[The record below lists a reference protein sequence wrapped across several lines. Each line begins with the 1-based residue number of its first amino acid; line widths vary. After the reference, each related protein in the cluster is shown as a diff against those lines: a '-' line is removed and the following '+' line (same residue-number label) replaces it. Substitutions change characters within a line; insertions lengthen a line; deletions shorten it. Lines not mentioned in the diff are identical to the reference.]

1 MIQSEKNMSLVMIL
15 VPFVWALSGISA
27 KYLSFYISEDE
38 IVVYRFFLSVLSII
52 PLLWWMKIPM
62 KISFVNFLLCILLGL
77 FMIGNYRFYFMGM
90 QRGAAGLGSALVTV
104 LIPIFVYVLMIF
116 SKKSKPLIKDWVALL
131 VGVIGVLFMMNFE
144 QSNLKMLMSG
154 GNQYFV
160 LAALT
165 YALVTVVGAYMREM
179 HVLAF
184 NFYIC
189 LFALIIDWNL
199 SYDSSLLLT
208 LTDMNYVFWINILFV
223 SVIAGTAITTIYYT
237 GLRVLGSKKSSAFSL
252 LTPFF
257 AIAFGAIFF
266 GETLTIKN
274 AIGIIMA
281 VFSLFVLNDL
291 KIKIVMPFR

>member
-1 MIQSEKNMSLVMIL
+1 
-15 VPFVWALSGISA
+15 
-27 KYLSFYISEDE
+27 
-38 IVVYRFFLSVLSII
+38 
-52 PLLWWMKIPM
+52 
-62 KISFVNFLLCILLGL
+62 
-77 FMIGNYRFYFMGM
+77 
-90 QRGAAGLGSALVTV
+90 
-104 LIPIFVYVLMIF
+104 
-116 SKKSKPLIKDWVALL
+116 
-131 VGVIGVLFMMNFE
+131 
-144 QSNLKMLMSG
+144 
-154 GNQYFV
+154 
-160 LAALT
+160 
-165 YALVTVVGAYMREM
+165 M